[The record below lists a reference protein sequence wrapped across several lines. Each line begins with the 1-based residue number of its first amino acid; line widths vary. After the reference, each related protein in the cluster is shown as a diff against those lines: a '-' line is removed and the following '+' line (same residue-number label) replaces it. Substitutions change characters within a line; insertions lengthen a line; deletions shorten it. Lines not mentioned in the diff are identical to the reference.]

1 MTSTEKKV
9 LATASIFHA
18 FNDASVVALPAV
30 FPILY
35 TEGVLIRRYS
45 DIGTILLTG
54 LVVAVISQFIIGHK
68 VKVRHYKCCL
78 ALEALLLGVFLN
90 LMTISKSFLM
100 LLLFFVGVRI
110 GSSVYHPVG
119 ISWISKTFSGKRL
132 DRAMGIQ
139 SAFGDLGVLAA
150 FVSTGY
156 LTDSFGWK
164 APLILWGTMNLLII
178 WVGLATSRGVEI
190 LEEEEEREHS
200 VSWLETFSDLKPF
213 IPAILLGG
221 IAWGVTLGYAPS
233 LLNHKLKLSMSV
245 TGIILG
251 GWMAMGAIASV
262 TYGKVAEIFGR
273 SRTIIT
279 AYILITISTLAIGL
293 ISRTGITV
301 VSFLVYGVALFTSYP
316 ALLSFAGSIT
326 RARNRTATFSTVS
339 NLQVIGNSIT
349 AYISGFLSDA
359 FGINS
364 PFILLSIASA
374 VVVTY
379 LLIVI
384 RRKGIWRDGLSE
396 HTRAQE
402 LRPEDIVS
410 R

>member
-1 MTSTEKKV
+1 MTHSEKKV

-68 VKVRHYKCCL
+68 VKARHYRCCL
-78 ALEALLLGVFLN
+78 ALEALLLGIFLN

-119 ISWISKTFSGKRL
+119 ISWISKTFSGRKL

-156 LTDSFGWK
+156 LTDSLGWK

-178 WVGLATSRGVEI
+178 WVGLAVSRGIDMTEDT
-190 LEEEEEREHS
+190 LDDKHR

-221 IAWGVTLGYAPS
+221 VAWGVTLGYAPS
-233 LLNHKLKLSMSV
+233 LLNHKLKLSMSN
-245 TGIILG
+245 TGVILG
-251 GWMAMGAIASV
+251 GWMAMGAMASV
-262 TYGKVAEIFGR
+262 TYGKVAELLGR

-279 AYILITISTLAIGL
+279 AYILITVSTLTIGL
-293 ISRTGITV
+293 TSSTTLTI

-316 ALLSFAGSIT
+316 ALLSFAGAVT

-359 FGINS
+359 LGIS
-364 PFILLSIASA
+364 FPFILLSAAGA

-379 LLIVI
+379 LLILM
-384 RRKGIWRDGLSE
+384 RKSGIWRDGVSVTPPAE
-396 HTRAQE
+396 EPQ
-402 LRPEDIVS
+402 PEDIVS
-410 R
+410 G